1 MGGSVQEFES
11 HRRWLLAMAYRW
23 VRSTAEA
30 EDIVSEAWI
39 RWHRV
44 SNIRDH
50 SAVLAKIVSRLCS
63 DHLKSARVR
72 REKCDGAVL
81 PEPSAAATAPS
92 TPDGVVERN
101 EEVMLVAGRLL
112 ERLNPAERGV
122 LVLRHG
128 FDYSYRDVSQVLGIR
143 EASCRQLYSRGRV
156 RLVASARRF
165 ATEPAKQA
173 ELACRLAAASRA
185 GDLAALE
192 RLLAADVKI

>member
-44 SNIRDH
+44 SDIRDH
-50 SAVLAKIVSRLCS
+50 SAVLATIVSRLCS

-81 PEPSAAATAPS
+81 PEPSTAAAPS
-92 TPDGVVERN
+92 TPDGMVERN

-128 FDYSYRDVSQVLGIR
+128 FEYSYRDVSQVLGIR
-143 EASCRQLYSRGRV
+143 EASCRQLYSRGRA

-173 ELACRLAAASRA
+173 ELASRLAAASRA

>member
-44 SNIRDH
+44 SDIRDH
-50 SAVLAKIVSRLCS
+50 SAVLATIVSRLCS

-81 PEPSAAATAPS
+81 PEPSTAAAPP

-128 FDYSYRDVSQVLGIR
+128 FEYSYRDVSQVLGIR
-143 EASCRQLYSRGRV
+143 EASCRQLYSRGRA

-173 ELACRLAAASRA
+173 ELASRLAAASRA